1 MKKLG
6 FSLLL
11 LAIALMLGG
20 NAFAQNVGDNSVY
33 FVTYYAN
40 NSTATAVPDATLR
53 IVNDGSSAANSDSS
67 LWASIYVFDDSQE
80 LTECCSCYI
89 SADGLLSESVKNQLT
104 QSPLTGLKP
113 SRGVIKV
120 ISSSVDAGG
129 PKNDYPTSNFTNTPT
144 AGLRGWATHI
154 QSAANKFVPPTGG
167 VGPAPYFQTEEEL
180 ADSNLSAGEESMLEM
195 LCKFDYL
202 LSGKPCHCTPEDF
215 DF

>member
-20 NAFAQNVGDNSVY
+20 NAFAQGDNSVY
-33 FVTYYAN
+33 FTTYYSN
-40 NSTATAVPDATLR
+40 NSSASGVPDATLR
-53 IVNDGSSAANSDSS
+53 IVNDGDTVSATNDGS

-80 LTECCSCYI
+80 WTECCSCFV

-104 QSPLTGLKP
+104 QSPITGLKP

-120 ISSSVDAGG
+120 ISSSTESDV
-129 PKNDYPTSNFTNTPT
+129 NTNFAPNTPT

-154 QSAANKFVPPTGG
+154 QSVANKFVPPTGG
-167 VGPAPYFQTEEEL
+167 VGPAPYSQTETRL
-180 ADSNLSAGEESMLEM
+180 ADSNLGAGEQSMLEL
-195 LCKFDYL
+195 LCRFDKL
-202 LSGKPCHCTPEDF
+202 LSGKPCTCTPEDY